1 MEQTITSIIQ
11 SIESM
16 NLVALCFFLFL
27 SAVLQQVF
35 PPFPSDTIFLV
46 CGCIAA
52 AGEVPWPLLYV
63 CYVSG
68 TVMSSVL
75 LYDLGE
81 KYGRR
86 LILSKKR
93 PKFLSK
99 SLLLKTIACFQRMGI
114 FTFIIG
120 KFIAGINSIVLL
132 IGGAVGYE
140 KHKAYAGII
149 VAAVLQNTGN
159 FLIGATM
166 GSNIDGIIRL
176 LYSLNSIGILLIV
189 CVVLMG
195 LGLFFYRRRKKNA
208 AQ

>member
-1 MEQTITSIIQ
+1 M
-11 SIESM
+11 
-16 NLVALCFFLFL
+16 
-27 SAVLQQVF
+27 
-35 PPFPSDTIFLV
+35 
-46 CGCIAA
+46 
-52 AGEVPWPLLYV
+52 PWPLLYM

-86 LILSKKR
+86 IILSKKR

-99 SLLLKTIACFQRMGI
+99 SLLLKTISCFQRMGI

-120 KFIAGINSIVLL
+120 KFIAGINSLVLL

-149 VAAVLQNTGN
+149 TAAVLQNTGN

-166 GSNIDGIIRL
+166 GSNIEGIVRL
-176 LYSLNSIGILLIV
+176 LYSLNTIGLLLVGVVILL
-189 CVVLMG
+189 VLA
-195 LGLFFYRRRKKNA
+195 LFLHRRRKKGTEK
-208 AQ
+208 